1 MLTPRYTKP
10 DVTELSVSA
19 WFYRNRTLAGFD
31 NPARSLYVSIR
42 ELVENS
48 LDACEGAGIL
58 PEVNVRLVQ
67 EESTNERTGI
77 ASGPEVFL
85 LSVQDNGSGIH
96 RENITKLIGK
106 MLTGTKF
113 THKQS
118 RGTFG
123 LGGSLAL
130 LYGQVTTQRPIEIVS
145 GLQGDDH
152 YSSISMRLD
161 IDKNEPEIVK
171 EGRIPKHLNDS
182 GTTVTFHLLAD
193 WNRSKR
199 RILDYFAQTSMIVPY
214 SSIWF
219 QDPDGRIV
227 EHERVID
234 SLPVPAR
241 EVKPHPQGIDVELLK
256 TMASTTRTS
265 TLATFLTKSFQ
276 RIGTSTAKSFLSFA
290 EIDSDQNPRELG
302 NEALLAMMKA
312 LSEYNKFS
320 APTAKAL
327 SPAEEHVIQAGIM
340 RLEPDFIATTKRSPS
355 VYQGHP
361 FIIEAAVA
369 YGGQLRNGTNLY
381 RFANRI
387 PLLYDEGSD
396 VSNRVIRDLKIKSY
410 GFRPDD
416 PLTFMVHICSTRVPY
431 KTVGKEYIADVDAV
445 RREISLGLKDCLR
458 RLSEQ
463 VRRRN
468 RVQKKTKRE
477 SRLRGYYK
485 FIADTLGEVTQ
496 KEVSLTNLF
505 LGDEV

>member
-1 MLTPRYTKP
+1 
-10 DVTELSVSA
+10 
-19 WFYRNRTLAGFD
+19 LAGFD
-31 NPARSLYVSIR
+31 NPSRSLYVSIR

-48 LDACEGAGIL
+48 LDACEGAEVL
-58 PEVNVRLVQ
+58 PEIYVKLVKQ
-67 EESTNERTGI
+67 DSSNERIGI

-96 RENITKLIGK
+96 RENIPKLIGK

-130 LYGQVTTQRPIEIVS
+130 LYGQVTTQKPIEIVS
-145 GLQGDDH
+145 GLRGDSF
-152 YSSISMRLD
+152 YNTISMRLD

-171 EGRIPKHLNDS
+171 ETRIPKHQQDS
-182 GTTVTFHLLAD
+182 GTTVTFHLQAD
-193 WNRSKR
+193 WIRSKR
-199 RILDYFAQTSMIVPY
+199 RILDYFSQTSMIVPY

-219 QDPDGRIV
+219 QTPEGQILEYD
-227 EHERVID
+227 RVID
-234 SLPVPAR
+234 CLPILAR

-256 TMASTTRTS
+256 SMASATRTT
-265 TLATFLTKSFQ
+265 TLSSFLTKSFQ
-276 RIGTSTAKSFLSFA
+276 RIGNSTAKAFLSFA
-290 EIDSDQNPRELG
+290 QLNSDLNPRTLS
-302 NEALLAMMKA
+302 NEALLQMMQA
-312 LSEYNKFS
+312 LSDYSKFS

-327 SPAEEHVIQAGIM
+327 SPAKEEVIRAGIM
-340 RLEPDFIATTKRSPS
+340 RLSPEFIVTTARSPS

-369 YGGQLRNGTNLY
+369 YGGELQNGTSLY

-396 VSNRVIRDLKIKSY
+396 VSNRVIRNLNLKSY

-416 PLTFMVHICSTRVPY
+416 PLAFIVHLCSTRVPY

-468 RVQKKTKRE
+468 RVHKKTRRE
-477 SRLRGYYK
+477 SRLRGYYQ
-485 FIADTLGEVTQ
+485 FIANTLSEITQREIDLNDLFPLEV
-496 KEVSLTNLF
+496 E
-505 LGDEV
+505 